1 MEDFGN
7 IPAGAGQGPPG
18 MGGTPPGMDQQGGGQ
33 VPPEFEILQ
42 AIMEGGQVDD
52 GNGNTLDFSI
62 IPEEVR
68 VGIQEV
74 VMGSDPG
81 QQGPPQQEQG
91 PMPGGGSPIMP
102 GMGGGSP
109 PGMMG
114 GQGGG
119 MPPNIP
125 PEIIQMLLSQQGG
138 MR

>member
-7 IPAGAGQGPPG
+7 IPAGAG
-18 MGGTPPGMDQQGGGQ
+18 PGMDQQGGGQ

-68 VGIQEV
+68 VGIQQV
-74 VMGSDPG
+74 VMGSDGQEGGQPDMGEMPG
-81 QQGPPQQEQG
+81 QSQ
-91 PMPGGGSPIMP
+91 PIMP
-102 GMGGGSP
+102 GMQQGGP
-109 PGMMG
+109 PQSMMG

-119 MPPNIP
+119 LPPNIP
-125 PEIIQMLLSQQGG
+125 PELLQMLLSQQGG